1 MLDERSKS
9 VVVFEP
15 DFKTRKSKENQIAR
29 RSSRFQEED
38 DCDYFLNY
46 TKLPYN
52 ILQDN
57 TEHLNTLKNMIRYY
71 TKQYDYD
78 YDYEYDYD
86 KINKQKNGQTKIQR
100 HLKTKTKQDINNSV
114 SIQKYTSLSTY
125 RHINK
130 PTYKHIK
137 ILTYIYNIVTSK
149 FLIN

>member
-1 MLDERSKS
+1 MLDEKSKS

-15 DFKTRKSKENQIAR
+15 DYKIRKSKENQRIKR
-29 RSSRFQEED
+29 NPRFQEED

-52 ILQDN
+52 ILRDN
-57 TEHLNTLKNMIRYY
+57 TEHLNTLKDMIYYY
-71 TKQYDYD
+71 TKHYDYD

-86 KINKQKNGQTKIQR
+86 RIDKQKNGQTKKQR

-114 SIQKYTSLSTY
+114 SIQKYTNLLTY
-125 RHINK
+125 RHTNK
-130 PTYKHIK
+130 PTYKQIK
-137 ILTYIYNIVTSK
+137 ILTYMYNIVTSK